1 MINTQVMEM
10 LTNPIV
16 IVISQYLSI
25 KSSFFYPLNL
35 QNIICQLYFYIAGVN
50 FNKNTN

>member
-25 KSSFFYPLNL
+25 KSSFFLPPELTKYYMSV
-35 QNIICQLYFYIAGVN
+35 IFLYSWGKF
-50 FNKNTN
+50 